1 MGNGGYVFMDINKA
15 KILICD
21 DSVLARKQLK
31 DVIFTIGKPEV
42 FEAKDGE
49 ESVELYKKEVPD
61 LIFLDIVMPKLDG
74 RAVLKQILEENEN
87 AKVVIVSSV
96 GTQEVL
102 METLKLGAVDF
113 VQKPFSELQ
122 IINALTKAFC

>member
-1 MGNGGYVFMDINKA
+1 MDINTA

-21 DSVLARKQLK
+21 DSILARKQLK
-31 DVIFTIGKPEV
+31 DVILTIGAPTI

-49 ESVELYKKEVPD
+49 ESVEIYKTEQPD
-61 LIFLDIVMPKLDG
+61 LIFLDIVMPKIDG
-74 RAVLKQILEENEN
+74 KEVLRQVLEQNPK

-102 METLKLGAVDF
+102 METLKLGAIDF

-122 IINALTKAFC
+122 IINALSKGFC

>member
-1 MGNGGYVFMDINKA
+1 MDINTA

-21 DSVLARKQLK
+21 DSILARKQLK
-31 DVIFTIGKPEV
+31 DVILTIGAPTI

-49 ESVELYKKEVPD
+49 ESVEIYKTEQPD

-74 RAVLKQILEENEN
+74 KEVLRQVLEQNPK

-102 METLKLGAVDF
+102 METLKLGAIDF

-122 IINALTKAFC
+122 IINALSKGFC

>member
-1 MGNGGYVFMDINKA
+1 MDINTA

-21 DSVLARKQLK
+21 DSILARKQLK
-31 DVIFTIGKPEV
+31 DVILTIGAPTI

-49 ESVELYKKEVPD
+49 ESIEIYKTEQPD
-61 LIFLDIVMPKLDG
+61 LIFLDIVMPKVDG
-74 RAVLKQILEENEN
+74 KEVLKQILEQNPK

-102 METLKLGAVDF
+102 METLKLGAIDF

-122 IINALTKAFC
+122 IINALSKGFC